1 MGTSAAHWSNRCA
14 ICKQCGMDGAT
25 RSSKSWFDLVSF
37 PGGLGTRLGL
47 IMIILLKDQDGFHGL
62 WQLEAL
68 HHKLIMLLADMI
80 ASHNDFAL

>member
-37 PGGLGTRLGL
+37 PGGSGNETRFDHDHT
-47 IMIILLKDQDGFHGL
+47 IKRSRWISWPMATRSFTSQINN
-62 WQLEAL
+62 A
-68 HHKLIMLLADMI
+68 AC
-80 ASHNDFAL
+80 